1 MERSIAREYS
11 YFCKK
16 ETDEHMSQDEDVD
29 KKENEEYMCP
39 LVENRPNISGH

>member
-29 KKENEEYMCP
+29 KKENEEDMC
-39 LVENRPNISGH
+39 LSSAQWGKRC